1 MPSCVFLI
9 AHYGTHK
16 SVYLGVIGVSVESTP
31 KKLSITKCGVF
42 FFLASITLKLDKIVI
57 QLHYHNHTT
66 HTYIHRCI
74 HVYVRPYIQTYILT
88 IQRYLHTCIHTYI
101 HTYICVYIPA
111 YIHTYIAIYIHVY
124 ILIYVGI
131 HRSGVEEQ
139 VKQTQQLP
147 DQ

>member
-16 SVYLGVIGVSVESTP
+16 CVHLGVIGVSVESTP

-42 FFLASITLKLDKIVI
+42 FFLASITLKLDKIII

-74 HVYVRPYIQTYILT
+74 HVYVHPYIQTYV
-88 IQRYLHTCIHTYI
+88 HTYNTEI
-101 HTYICVYIPA
+101 FTYIYTYICAYIPA
-111 YIHTYIAIYIHVY
+111 YIHTYVHTYIYIDICRY
-124 ILIYVGI
+124 
-131 HRSGVEEQ
+131 
-139 VKQTQQLP
+139 T
-147 DQ
+147 